1 MKLTFFIQTQKSIIT
16 LLCLILPKICI
27 CQVAELK
34 EKEESLQIT
43 SMKKKERQKPYVGIE
58 IITSV
63 LPPGKI
69 DRQEGNYKPYSRLQS
84 SYEIGLNYHY
94 VKPKAVT
101 FSYGFHLIVGKTNF
115 FLDIPDEDTRVFLY
129 QTDGRRIIELKDVWW
144 AFKFP
149 FMIQKEIQTK
159 KWDNIILKTGV
170 NLMYSSIWD
179 YNIRGEGIIPDTN
192 YQYVSAY
199 SVFFSGDNK
208 YLPWVN
214 FSLGLCK
221 DLILKNNNILTLQLI
236 AVISPT
242 AFYRGNYRITIP
254 GQPVATG
261 TYKVYGNSLGLS
273 LQYYFTGSNKKAV
286 QEYLK
291 KGF

>member
-1 MKLTFFIQTQKSIIT
+1 MKLSFLIHTQKGVIA
-16 LLCLILPKICI
+16 LLCMLLAYTCI
-27 CQVAELK
+27 GQVAELK
-34 EKEESLQIT
+34 EIEQFPQIS
-43 SMKKKERQKPYVGIE
+43 SMKKKERQKPYVGLE
-58 IITSV
+58 IIVSM

-69 DRQEGNYKPYSRLQS
+69 KRQEGNYEPYSRLQS

-94 VKPKAVT
+94 ARPKQIT

-115 FLDIPDEDTRVFLY
+115 FLNIPEEDTRVFPY
-129 QTDGRRIIELKDVWW
+129 QIDGHRIIELKDVWW
-144 AFKFP
+144 SFKFP
-149 FMIQKEIQTK
+149 FMIQKEIQIRS
-159 KWDNIILKTGV
+159 WDNIILKTGI
-170 NLMYSSIWD
+170 NLMYSPILDLNVSGGVI
-179 YNIRGEGIIPDTN
+179 DTN
-192 YQYVSAY
+192 NQNINIFSG
-199 SVFFSGDNK
+199 FFSGNNK

-214 FSLGLCK
+214 FSLGGCK
-221 DLILKNNNILTLQLI
+221 DLVLKNNNILTVQLI

-273 LQYYFTGSNKKAV
+273 MQYYFTGSNKKAV
-286 QEYLK
+286 REYLK